1 VTSPGSAERAP
12 GAVSPD
18 LLRFVRRLAFRTRGR
33 VTTRFAGEYASVFK
47 GQGMEFAEVREYES
61 GDEVRSIDWNVTARM
76 RRPFVKRYVEERERT
91 VMLIVDVSGSTST
104 GTGWRVKHEAALEIA
119 AAIALLAVQANDR
132 VGAVLASDRVE
143 QSIAPR
149 KGRRHALRVL
159 RDLTVCRPVGRVT
172 DLALAMDQCRRA
184 LRHRGIVFVLSDFAG
199 AVPERALRLLASR
212 HDVILV
218 PLEDPGER
226 TLPNIGP
233 AWLTDPETGVR
244 VEVDTSDA
252 GLRTRYAAAF
262 AREREA
268 RKALCRRLAVDEMIV
283 RTDEDVRRPLAAF
296 FRARERRRRRR

>member
-1 VTSPGSAERAP
+1 MTHAGSADRTP
-12 GAVSPD
+12 GAVSAD

-91 VMLIVDVSGSTST
+91 VMLLLDVSGSAGT
-104 GTGWRVKHEAALEIA
+104 GTGWRVKHDAALEITA
-119 AAIALLAVQANDR
+119 ALALLAVQSNDR
-132 VGAVLASDRVE
+132 VGAILASDRIE
-143 QSIAPR
+143 QSIPPR

-159 RDLTVCRPVGRVT
+159 RDVAACVPRGRVT
-172 DLALAMDQCRRA
+172 DLTIAMDRCRRA
-184 LRHRGIVFVLSDFAG
+184 LRHRGIVFIVSDFAG
-199 AVPERALRLLASR
+199 AVPERPLRLLASR

-226 TLPNIGP
+226 VLPAIGP
-233 AWLTDPETGVR
+233 AWLSDPETGAR
-244 VEVDTSDA
+244 VEVDTSDP
-252 GLRTRYAAAF
+252 GLRARYAAAF
-262 AREREA
+262 ARERDD
-268 RKALCRRLAVDEMIV
+268 RRALCRRLAVDEMIV
-283 RTDEDVRRPLAAF
+283 RTDRDVRRPLAAF

>member
-1 VTSPGSAERAP
+1 MTAAGSAERAP

-76 RRPFVKRYVEERERT
+76 RRPFVKRYIEARERT
-91 VMLIVDVSGSTST
+91 VLLLVDVSASATT
-104 GTGWRVKHEAALEIA
+104 GTGRRVKHEAGLEIA
-119 AAIALLAVQANDR
+119 AAIALLAVQSNDR

-143 QSIAPR
+143 QSIPPR

-159 RDLTVCRPVGRVT
+159 RDLAACRPSGRITELGV
-172 DLALAMDQCRRA
+172 AMDYCRRV
-184 LRHRGIVFVLSDFAG
+184 LRHRGIVFIVSDCAG
-199 AVPERALRLLASR
+199 ALPERPLRLLAAR

-226 TLPNIGP
+226 VLPAIGP
-233 AWLTDPETGVR
+233 AWFCDPETGAML
-244 VEVDTSDA
+244 EVDTTDA

-283 RTDEDVRRPLAAF
+283 RTDEDVRLPLAAF
-296 FRARERRRRRR
+296 FRARERRRRR